1 MEQKKRIINKE
12 AAVEE
17 FGRHRRAIF
26 DFVMFAVVALIIYL
40 IRGNIAQVIAPF
52 VYALVLAYLFDPLI
66 KLLEKK
72 KLRRI
77 FGIILLFLGII
88 GVLAIVLA
96 LFVPRLVR
104 DAAGLAEDIPNMIKF
119 VVKTAEEIRDG
130 RLTII
135 PEPVLGWIDIDKEMA
150 NLADMVKHALGD
162 FSSWLL
168 ASSSKLL
175 DLVMTP
181 IITFYYLKD
190 KDRLVK
196 NLLQP
201 FKGSARTDLISFAGE
216 VDKVLG
222 SFIRGQL
229 LVAAFVGVLTGI
241 GCAIIGVPHALT
253 IGLVAGF
260 TNIIPYFGPWIGGI
274 LPVVLALMDR
284 PISALWVIILIV
296 VVQQV
301 ESSFMSPQIMS
312 HSVGMHPLLVMF
324 SVLLF
329 GSIMG
334 IPGMILGVPI
344 MATIKILWTYV
355 VKYRQRYEN
364 RKLKA

>member
-17 FGRHRRAIF
+17 FERHRKVIF
-26 DFVMFAVVALIIYL
+26 DFILFAVIAIIIYL

-52 VYALVLAYLFDPLI
+52 IYALVLAYLFDPLI
-66 KLLEKK
+66 KLLERRKV
-72 KLRRI
+72 RRI
-77 FGIILLFLGII
+77 FGIILMFLGII
-88 GVLAIVLA
+88 GILTLLLA
-96 LFVPRLVR
+96 LFIPRLIR
-104 DAAGLAEDIPNMIKF
+104 DASGLAEDIPNVINFVIK
-119 VVKTAEEIRDG
+119 KAEEIRDG
-130 RLTII
+130 RLSII
-135 PEPVLGWIDIDKEMA
+135 PESVLSWIDIDKELA
-150 NLADMVKHALGD
+150 NLADLIKNALGD
-162 FSSWLL
+162 FSGWLL

-175 DLVMTP
+175 DLIMTP

-196 NLLQP
+196 TLMQP
-201 FKGSARTDLISFAGE
+201 FAGNTRADLIRFAGE

-229 LVAAFVGVLTGI
+229 LVAAFVGILTGI
-241 GCAIIGVPHALT
+241 GCAVIGVPHALT

-274 LPVVLALMDR
+274 LPVILALMDK

-301 ESSFMSPQIMS
+301 EASFISPQIMS

-344 MATIKILWTYV
+344 MATLKILWTYIM
-355 VKYRQRYEN
+355 KYRLRYE
-364 RKLKA
+364 KKKARV